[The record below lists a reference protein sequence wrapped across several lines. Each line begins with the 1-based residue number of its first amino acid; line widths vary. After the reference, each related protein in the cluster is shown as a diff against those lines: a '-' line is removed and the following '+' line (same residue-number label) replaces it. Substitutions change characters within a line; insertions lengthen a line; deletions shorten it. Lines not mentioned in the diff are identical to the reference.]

1 MRQPCRAAAL
11 QPCSAAAAPAVHP
24 RRGASTNRATAAVL
38 TLGAA
43 AALALAAGTALA
55 SPGKQPHKNKP
66 APTFRF
72 RPPMVITIPGSA
84 TRFAVGPLTR
94 SRRPDIVTADND
106 GTVSV
111 ILNLGHGKFAKPVAY
126 KVSPNHQVTDVAIAD
141 VNHDGIPDIVAV
153 VDDGTGA
160 TTFGVLLGNGN
171 GTFRTPIVS
180 AGTVPKAGLPELRR
194 QRRDR
199 RLGWQREP
207 GRGRGLLAPGEHHR
221 RRCLYRARERPFR
234 RGHRGPPYFQ
244 FLRCG
249 AVSDRNSIEK
259 TRAARSHRDRQ
270 RLRLQQRRR
279 RGVRE
284 QRARRLQTDFLG
296 TQLPL
301 ATGGCRPQRRR
312 ECRPVRHDGCL
323 QRQRA

>member
-11 QPCSAAAAPAVHP
+11 QPRSAAAAPAEQ
-24 RRGASTNRATAAVL
+24 RRGASTNRATVAVL
-38 TLGAA
+38 MLGAA
-43 AALALAAGTALA
+43 AALAAGGTALA

-111 ILNLGHGKFAKPVAY
+111 ILNMGHGKFAKPVAY

-180 AGTVPKAGLPELRR
+180 AGTVPKATYQNFAGSVAIGDLDGNGNMDAAVGFSPLVNTPTS
-194 QRRDR
+194 
-199 RLGWQREP
+199 LSI
-207 GRGRGLLAPGEHHR
+207 RGSGTAIS
-221 RRCLYRARERPFR
+221 A
-234 RGHRGPPYFQ
+234 GPPRSCLFRISTV
-244 FLRCG
+244 RC
-249 AVSDRNSIEK
+249 SI
-259 TRAARSHRDRQ
+259 
-270 RLRLQQRRR
+270 
-279 RGVRE
+279 
-284 QRARRLQTDFLG
+284 
-296 TQLPL
+296 
-301 ATGGCRPQRRR
+301 
-312 ECRPVRHDGCL
+312 
-323 QRQRA
+323 